1 MRLTVILFF
10 SLTIVFMYGCSSSKK
25 KNTLTGSDVLR
36 MINHYETDS
45 LRAVMDKAF
54 IMDFDNISFQS
65 NAKTFLEEIM
75 PSAKAVEAYYEIVEA
90 KKPENGNFQYTVKDH
105 SAFDKYFQLE
115 PPKLL
120 LSIIIND
127 SNRFEKIYIDSLSG
141 YRQYDEQLGH
151 KFISFDAWLKEKYPD
166 DKLGHLLEDQSG
178 KLIERLKEYSR
189 Q

>member
-1 MRLTVILFF
+1 MRLTVIFF
-10 SLTIVFMYGCSSSKK
+10 SLTIVFIYGCSSSKK
-25 KNTLTGSDVLR
+25 KNALTGSDVVR

-45 LRAVMDKAF
+45 LHAVMDKAF
-54 IMDFDNISFQS
+54 IMDFDNISFQG

-127 SNRFEKIYIDSLSG
+127 SNRFEKIYIDSLPG
-141 YRQYDEQLGH
+141 YRQYDEQLGQ
-151 KFISFDAWLKEKYPD
+151 KFISFDEWLKEKYPD
-166 DKLGHLLEDQSG
+166 DKLRYLLEDQTG
-178 KLIERLKEYSR
+178 KMIERLKEYSS

>member
-1 MRLTVILFF
+1 MRLTAILSFF
-10 SLTIVFMYGCSSSKK
+10 LVLVFINGCSSPKK
-25 KNTLTGSDVLR
+25 KNTLTGPDVLR

-54 IMDFDNISFQS
+54 IMDFDNISFQG

-90 KKPENGNFQYTVKDH
+90 KKPDNGNFQYTVKDH

-141 YRQYDEQLGH
+141 YRQYDEQLGQ
-151 KFISFDAWLKEKYPD
+151 KFASFDTWLKEKYPD
-166 DKLGHLLEDQSG
+166 DRLRDLLDDPNG
-178 KLIERLKEYSR
+178 KMIERLKEFSS